1 MQLPLLKTTYFLK
14 EEETDGHNPMKF
26 ECSDGNIYYCKYLT
40 SVKQAEIDCLAYEI
54 VANQLLKSLNI
65 ATPDIALVQISPD
78 SVSKKDLKYN
88 KRALP
93 DKVCFGSKLV
103 PASSLANG
111 TQLFANRR
119 EVKRYSNYTD
129 IIKIAAFDLMVDNRD
144 RGREDNINQLEAEI
158 SMDNKK
164 MLKFYAI
171 DHAFIF
177 GGQKDL
183 RFFKP
188 SEDLNYG
195 SKLIENEYFKSLVS
209 YVPKKIRLQVLEEF
223 VTSYPK
229 VYDQALQNAFTLFHC
244 SWQIPPNLN
253 QRMFDFLSNKERLD
267 RVINKMN
274 ESLKLL

>member
-1 MQLPLLKTTYFLK
+1 MSNILTTTHLIR
-14 EEETDGHNPMKF
+14 EEKTDGHNPMKF
-26 ECSDGNIYYCKYLT
+26 DCSDGNIYYCKYIT

-54 VANQLLKSLNI
+54 VGNQLLKALNI

-78 SVSKKDLKYN
+78 SVTKKDLKFN
-88 KRALP
+88 KRAWP
-93 DKVCFGSKLV
+93 NAVCFGSKLV

-111 TQLFANRR
+111 TQVFRTKK
-119 EVKRYSNYTD
+119 EVKRYVNYTD

-144 RGREDNINQLEAEI
+144 RGREDNINLLEAEI

-177 GGQKDL
+177 GGQKEL

-188 SEDLNYG
+188 REDLNYG
-195 SKLIENEYFKSLVS
+195 SKLIENEYYKSLVS
-209 YVPKKIRLQVLEEF
+209 FIPHKIRLEVLEDF

-229 VYDQALQNAFTLFHC
+229 VYDQSLQNAFPLFHN

-253 QRMFDFLSNKERLD
+253 ERMFDFLSSKERLD

>member
-1 MQLPLLKTTYFLK
+1 MSKLLTTTHFIR
-14 EEETDGHNPMKF
+14 EEKTDGHNPMKF
-26 ECSDGNIYYCKYLT
+26 DCSDGNIYYCKYIT

-78 SVSKKDLKYN
+78 SVSKKDLKFN
-88 KRALP
+88 KRAWP
-93 DKVCFGSKLV
+93 DAVCFGSKLV
-103 PASSLANG
+103 PAASLANG
-111 TQLFANRR
+111 TQLFANKK
-119 EVKRYSNYTD
+119 EVKRYINYTD

-144 RGREDNINQLEAEI
+144 RGRDDNINLLEAEI
-158 SMDNKK
+158 SVDNKK

-177 GGQKDL
+177 GGQQEL

-188 SEDLNYG
+188 REDLNYG
-195 SKLIENEYFKSLVS
+195 SKLVENEYFKSLVS
-209 YVPKKIRLQVLEEF
+209 FIPKKIRLQVLEEF
-223 VTSYPK
+223 VTSYSK
-229 VYDQALQNAFTLFHC
+229 VYDQSLQNAFPLFHS

-253 QRMFDFLSNKERLD
+253 QRMFDFLSSKERLD